1 MSGVRVYLRRCEDDS
16 MKNHWKSEE
25 DKISSFKFAGSV
37 FFSSEN
43 FGVFFLKSKLPIKST
58 RKYGLLRA
66 IMIFRVHRMR

>member
-1 MSGVRVYLRRCEDDS
+1 MSGVRFYLRRCEDDS

-43 FGVFFLKSKLPIKST
+43 FGVFFKNLNYP
-58 RKYGLLRA
+58 
-66 IMIFRVHRMR
+66 